1 MRHIMVVV
9 LMFAVSSVAGAQEA
23 AFGAVE
29 NPTVSVQETP
39 APAVVSSAPVVQEV
53 TTELRPVQSERSSS
67 EQGAVLDPTRRGSF
81 WWYVAVLV
89 VAAVIVSVVLN

>member
-9 LMFAVSSVAGAQEA
+9 LMFAVTSVAAAQES

-29 NPTVSVQETP
+29 NPTVSVTEMP
-39 APAVVSSAPVVQEV
+39 APAVVSAAPAVQEV
-53 TTELRPVQSERSSS
+53 TMELRPVQAERSSS
-67 EQGAVLDPTRRGSF
+67 QEGAVMDPTRRGSF

>member
-23 AFGAVE
+23 AFGAAE
-29 NPTVSVQETP
+29 NPTVSVRETP
-39 APAVVSSAPVVQEV
+39 APAVVSSAPAVQEV
-53 TTELRPVQSERSSS
+53 TTEMRPVQAERSSS
-67 EQGAVLDPTRRGSF
+67 EEGAAVLPTQRGSF
-81 WWYVAVLV
+81 WWFVAVLV